1 MFTGRERE
9 LSLLESL
16 WNKSTASFVVCRGR
30 RRIGKSTLIQ
40 KFAAK
45 ADRFLEFQGLP
56 PGEYAKNNVQ
66 MAGFVE
72 QLCEK
77 TEIPHF
83 QPETW
88 EQIFSFLVMGLN
100 QNERTVIL
108 LDEISWMASGE
119 KNFPG
124 WLKIAWDTKFKHFSN
139 LILIVCGSVT
149 SWIDE
154 NILNNTGFMGRISL
168 ELMPMELSLFHCNQF
183 WQEKKNRI
191 SSMEKLKLL
200 SITGGV
206 PRYLEEIDIN
216 LPAEKN
222 IKNICFSKEGFLFH
236 EFERIFNDIFK
247 RKAKSYK
254 KIILSLVNGAKTF
267 SEIINLA
274 TLKKSGNISKYLEDL
289 VISGFLAKDTSY
301 SPITGNASKLVKF
314 RLKDNYL
321 RFYLKYIEP
330 LREKINSG
338 LFDDTELVNILNW
351 ETVIGLQFENLVLN
365 NRKNII
371 RQLNISSASLLSASP
386 YYQRKTKQHP
396 GCQIDLLIQTKYS
409 IYPCEIKFR
418 KKITHSVIEE
428 VSQKIKA
435 LSIPGILSIRPV
447 LIYEGELAQSVVQSD
462 FFGQI
467 IPFADLLTSQGGKTL

>member
-1 MFTGRERE
+1 
-9 LSLLESL
+9 
-16 WNKSTASFVVCRGR
+16 
-30 RRIGKSTLIQ
+30 
-40 KFAAK
+40 
-45 ADRFLEFQGLP
+45 
-56 PGEYAKNNVQ
+56 
-66 MAGFVE
+66 
-72 QLCEK
+72 
-77 TEIPHF
+77 
-83 QPETW
+83 
-88 EQIFSFLVMGLN
+88 MGQAL
-100 QNERTVIL
+100 
-108 LDEISWMASGE
+108 
-119 KNFPG
+119 
-124 WLKIAWDTKFKHFSN
+124 
-139 LILIVCGSVT
+139 LIVCGSVT

-154 NILNNTGFMGRISL
+154 NILNNTGFMGRVSL

-183 WQEKKNRI
+183 WKEKKNRI
-191 SSMEKLKLL
+191 SSIEKLKLL

-247 RKAKSYK
+247 LKATSYK
-254 KIILSLVNGAKTF
+254 KIIFSLVNGAKTF
-267 SEIINLA
+267 SEIINLT

-289 VISGFLAKDTSY
+289 VISGFLTKDTSY
-301 SPITGNASKLVKF
+301 SPTTGNASKLVKF

-330 LREKINSG
+330 LSDKINSG
-338 LFDDTELVNILNW
+338 LLDDTELINVLNW

-365 NRKNII
+365 NRKYII
-371 RQLNISSASLLSASP
+371 RQLDISSASLISASP

-396 GCQIDLLIQTKYS
+396 GCQIDMLIQTKYS

-435 LSIPGILSIRPV
+435 LPIPGILSVRPV
-447 LIYEGELAQSVVQSD
+447 LIYEGELAKSVVQTD
-462 FFGQI
+462 FFEQI
-467 IPFADLLTSQGGKTL
+467 IPFAELLASQG